1 MTKHRFLIGDQRKLW
16 VHQKIISILKWPVL
30 ALGKLQ
36 WILCGNP
43 ASREHLVG
51 RKILITIIS
60 HESNEYQER

>member
-1 MTKHRFLIGDQRKLW
+1 MGPPENYIHFEEI
-16 VHQKIISILKWPVL
+16 
-30 ALGKLQ
+30 LGKLQ